1 MFALQTK
8 YSHPLCFIFLSI
20 VSKSTQLTLPDS
32 TNSSI
37 IISAQEDCL
46 LTVPLEPKFF
56 GFYFFSITRLSIT
69 YLLNEESET
78 CPDARFI
85 NIPFNG
91 ISYKCPPSTM
101 RGYDLIQFKY
111 LRNHFTIF

>member
-78 CPDARFI
+78 CPDARFT
-85 NIPFNG
+85 F
-91 ISYKCPPSTM
+91 
-101 RGYDLIQFKY
+101 
-111 LRNHFTIF
+111 